1 MSAVLVDAASNIRR
15 IAVAGNPNSGKT
27 TLFNALTGL
36 RQKVANYPGVTVEK
50 REGTLRGY
58 GDVTLLDLPGA
69 YSLSVQSPD
78 ERIPR
83 DVLLGRMADTPRPDG
98 VTIVVDAS
106 NLGRN
111 LYFATQIIELGLP
124 SLIALNMTDRAA
136 SGGTPVDAAALARGL
151 GVPVVSTVGHQT
163 RGVDELAQAI
173 AAMDRARPPQR
184 HWRLPPAVEGVV
196 QRMADS
202 LADQGVAPRDACDGL
217 ALLLLTDHRGAASQD
232 GEDVW
237 PAAVEGL
244 RASAITELSRLGID
258 DVSELIVDARYT
270 VINDLVDRVAPRGV
284 AAGRAAAL
292 SDRIDRIVTHR
303 IGGWIVFVAI
313 MVAMFLAIFL
323 WAEPLMGAIET
334 GQGWLQGV
342 VRAALPEGA
351 LRDLLA
357 DGLIGGVGS
366 VVVFLPQI
374 CLLFLFIALL
384 EQSGYMAR
392 GAFLMHKLMT
402 RVGLHGKSFIP
413 LLSSFAC
420 AIPGIMS
427 TRMIENRRDRFTT
440 ILISPLM
447 SCSAR
452 LPVYLTIIAVVF
464 GGNVWLQTAVIC
476 SMYLLGVVAAL
487 LIARLLKRT
496 LLKGPPPTFIM
507 ELPPYQL
514 PQAGAVLRTMWER
527 SSQFLTGAGT
537 TIVAICIV
545 LWALAYFPRDAD
557 GARLAAAQHSAAM
570 AEASME
576 DADTLAVRLAEIEN
590 ERIGRQLR
598 QSYLGRIGHAIEP
611 AVEPLGFD
619 WKIGVGVL
627 ASFAAREVFVGTMG
641 MLFSVGESQD
651 DGGQLRSRMRADV
664 WSDGPRIGRP
674 IYTVPTGV
682 AIMVFYV
689 LCCQCASTIA
699 VVRRETQSWRWPA
712 FMFAYMTV
720 LAYAGALLVYQAGT
734 RLSG

>member
-1 MSAVLVDAASNIRR
+1 MLVDAASNTRR

-50 REGTLRGY
+50 REGVLRGHS
-58 GDVTLLDLPGA
+58 GVTLLDLPGA

-111 LYFATQIIELGLP
+111 LYFATQVIELGLP

-136 SGGTPVDAAALARGL
+136 SGGTPVDVAALAREL
-151 GVPVVSTVGHQT
+151 SVPVVATVGHQT
-163 RGVDELAQAI
+163 HGVDELARAI
-173 AAMDRARPPQR
+173 ASMDPSPPPR
-184 HWRLPPAVEGVV
+184 RRWRLQPAVEEVV
-196 QRMADS
+196 RRLAES
-202 LADQGVAPRDACDGL
+202 LAHHRVAPPEACDGL

-232 GEDVW
+232 GEDAW
-237 PAAVEGL
+237 PAAVEDL
-244 RASAITELSRLGID
+244 RAAAVADLRRLGID
-258 DVSELIVDARYT
+258 EVSDLIVDARYT
-270 VINDLVDRVAPRGV
+270 WINELVDRVAPRGV
-284 AAGRAAAL
+284 RAGRAAAL

-303 IGGWIVFVAI
+303 VGGWIVFVGI
-313 MVAMFLAIFL
+313 MVAMFLSIFL

-342 VRAALPEGA
+342 VRATLPEGA

-374 CLLFLFIALL
+374 CFLFLFVALL

-392 GAFLMHKLMT
+392 GAFLMHKLMS

-440 ILISPLM
+440 ILIAPLM

-464 GGNVWLQTAVIC
+464 GGNVWLQTAVIS
-476 SMYLLGVVAAL
+476 SMYLLGVGTAL
-487 LIARLLKRT
+487 LVARLLKRT

-507 ELPPYQL
+507 ELPPYQV

-545 LWALAYFPRDAD
+545 LWAMSYFPRDAD
-557 GARLAAAQHSAAM
+557 GARLATAQRNAAM
-570 AEASME
+570 ADSGAA
-576 DADTLAVRLAEIEN
+576 DADALAARLDEIEN
-590 ERIGRQLR
+590 QRVGRQLR

-641 MLFSVGESQD
+641 MLFSVAESQD

-664 WSDGPRIGRP
+664 WSDGPRAGRP
-674 IYTVPTGV
+674 IYSAPTGV

-699 VVRRETQSWRWPA
+699 VVRRETQCWRWPI
-712 FMFAYMTV
+712 FMFAYMTT
-720 LAYAGALLVYQAGT
+720 LAYLGALLVYQVGT
-734 RLSG
+734 RWQG